1 MSYSQNKHSGLI
13 KVVFVLPSLT
23 AGGAERVLINLMN
36 GLDKTRFAPSIITV
50 NNGGDLHDLIGREIP
65 YKSLH
70 RDSVFKS
77 TPALYKVLKHERPN
91 IIVSTMAH
99 MNFAVMALKPFFP
112 DTKFVIREA
121 ITPSFFF
128 EKYKNRSFII
138 KNLYKRYYPKAD
150 VLLSPASTILDEF
163 TASLSLDDDN
173 FMVLPN
179 SVDINKMRSQD
190 NFQPISTARKTRVD
204 YVACGRLG
212 KQKGFDRLINMLPKL
227 NHTHDWRLTIYG
239 EGAERENLES
249 LINSL
254 GLNEQVYLPGLVK
267 EPYTQFAQADCF
279 LLPSLFEGLPNV
291 ILETLACGT
300 PAIATKE
307 SGGIHEIAKH
317 TAPDALNVVQN
328 MDKFITQMR
337 EVRPDPVQSFRK
349 SLLPDVYHKQAVVSR
364 FNGLLLSL
372 VGQEERLKKAA

>member
-1 MSYSQNKHSGLI
+1 MFNSQRNKSELI

-23 AGGAERVLINLMN
+23 AGGAERVLLNLMN
-36 GLDKTRFAPSIITV
+36 GLDKNIFLPTIVTV
-50 NNGGDLHDLIGREIP
+50 SNSGDLHYLIRAGIQHHALNRN
-65 YKSLH
+65 
-70 RDSVFKS
+70 SVFKS
-77 TPALYKVLKHERPN
+77 APNLFKVLKGLTPD

-179 SVDINKMRSQD
+179 SVDIDKMRSQD

-317 TAPDALNVVQN
+317 TAPDALNVVQS

-372 VGQEERLKKAA
+372 VDQEERLKKAA